1 MRLLLKCNVI
11 RGEDIF
17 RAGQE
22 IEISPAEAEAMKN
35 VGEIVAE
42 NVTLSV
48 MESAAS
54 PDVIELPAAPVDEET
69 DTVPLAPIPKTAKK
83 TTAKKPAKSK
93 SAAKKTTKKA
103 R

>member
-1 MRLLLKCNVI
+1 MKFRLKCNVI

-22 IEISPAEAEAMKN
+22 IDISPAEAETMKN

-42 NVTLSV
+42 DVTLSV

-54 PDVIELPAAPVDEET
+54 PDVIELPATPVDEDT

-83 TTAKKPAKSK
+83 PEKSK
-93 SAAKKTTKKA
+93 SATKKTTKKA